1 MRVCRILFQL
11 VLQSPTATE
20 KFLPMLD
27 CFHLTK
33 AVEHFLGKFLKGSRV
48 QDALIETNCFG
59 LKILGQ
65 TLRGTHYVQLLRGM
79 TII

>member
-11 VLQSPTATE
+11 VLQSPTE
-20 KFLPMLD
+20 IKNILPMLD

-33 AVEHFLGKFLKGSRV
+33 AVEYCLGKFLNGSRV
-48 QDALIETNCFG
+48 QDALIESNYFG

-65 TLRGTHYVQLLRGM
+65 ILRGTH
-79 TII
+79 